1 MKIAVLVPNM
11 DIGGVQTF
19 AASITKFLSSN
30 TNYQIDFIV
39 FSGVLDNKYGFLNKL
54 KGVKL
59 HFLHKKSGFSL
70 SFLIKLKSLLKRI
83 GPDIINTHSSRTL
96 RYLFLLRFCQKIKI
110 AHVVTNNPQIYNK
123 KLFWLY
129 KKRLHQ
135 KSWSNLQIIGISDT
149 VSAIFSS
156 VYKYPLKKIRTIYNG
171 VEYPPFKGNQ
181 KKVFD
186 FVTCGSLIPIK
197 NQSLLLRSFASLKS
211 KTSTLAIL
219 GDGPLMEELKKEAIE
234 LNIYDR
240 ICFFGRV
247 ENPFEILL
255 KSKIFILTSLSEG
268 NPISIVEAMSQGL
281 PIVAPSVGGIPDLIK
296 DGTNGRLFCLN
307 SMPCEIGLIMD
318 KMIDMPEKDYY
329 IVSNNNIK
337 AATKWNIRTIGMQ
350 YINLFE
356 ELLK

>member
-1 MKIAVLVPNM
+1 MRVAVLVPNM

-19 AASITKFLSSN
+19 AASLTRFLSLN
-30 TNYQIDFIV
+30 TNYEIDFIV
-39 FSGVLDNKYGFLNKL
+39 FTDILDNKYDYLNRL
-54 KGVKL
+54 KNVRI
-59 HFLHKKSGFSL
+59 HFLHKKPGFSL
-70 SFLIKLKSLLKRI
+70 SFLIRLNRLIKRI
-83 GPDIINTHSSRTL
+83 KPDVINTHSSRTL
-96 RYLFLLRFCQKIKI
+96 RYLFLLRLCRKIKI

-135 KSWSNLQIIGISDT
+135 KSWSDLQIIGISDA

-156 VYKYPLKKIRTIYNG
+156 VYNYPLEKIRTIYNG
-171 VEYPPFKGNQ
+171 VDYPPYERNQ

-211 KTSTLAIL
+211 KASTLAIL
-219 GDGPLMEELKKEAIE
+219 GDGPLMEKLKNEAAELGIF
-234 LNIYDR
+234 DR
-240 ICFFGRV
+240 ISFFGRV
-247 ENPFEILL
+247 ENPFETF
-255 KSKIFILTSLSEG
+255 KQSKIFILTSISEG

-296 DGTNGRLFCLN
+296 DGVNGTLFKPNCT
-307 SMPCEIGLIMD
+307 SCEIGFLMD
-318 KMIDMPEKDYY
+318 KMIELSEKDYN
-329 IVSNNNIK
+329 IISDNNIQ
-337 AATKWNIRTIGMQ
+337 AALRWNINTIGKQ
-350 YINLFE
+350 YIELFE